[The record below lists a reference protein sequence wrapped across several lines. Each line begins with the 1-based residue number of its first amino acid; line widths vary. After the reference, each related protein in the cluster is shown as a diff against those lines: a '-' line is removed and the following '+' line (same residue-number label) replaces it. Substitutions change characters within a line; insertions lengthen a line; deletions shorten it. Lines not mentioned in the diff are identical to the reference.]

1 MYDRTHRMLTY
12 IIGPSLLN
20 QVLEKKR
27 SLLHHDST
35 QLLAALDF
43 ISNTEFFLTMDDED
57 QRKLLAKMAVRAWTD
72 FDVEYAW
79 TILPANVE
87 DYLMNKLRR
96 GSKAQQSLLETAN
109 SLEDAGYGASMLRG
123 NAGSF
128 KAQHSL
134 LETLHARSS
143 GHTSQRQ

>member
-1 MYDRTHRMLTY
+1 
-12 IIGPSLLN
+12 
-20 QVLEKKR
+20 
-27 SLLHHDST
+27 
-35 QLLAALDF
+35 
-43 ISNTEFFLTMDDED
+43 
-57 QRKLLAKMAVRAWTD
+57 MAVRAWTD

-134 LETLHARSS
+134 LETAASLEDAGFTQGQVGTLLKGNNASAKVQKVILTSIKKLTSWDIPKR
-143 GHTSQRQ
+143 TSQQF